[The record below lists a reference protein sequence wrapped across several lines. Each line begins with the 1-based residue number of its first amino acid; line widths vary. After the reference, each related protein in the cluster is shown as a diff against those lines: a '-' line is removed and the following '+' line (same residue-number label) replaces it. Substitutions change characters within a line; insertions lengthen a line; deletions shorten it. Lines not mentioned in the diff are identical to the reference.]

1 MRILKYTFH
10 AIFYLYIALVL
21 FASLYSFNDTKIDLS
36 DYIFGIRVDRIVHYI
51 LFLPYSVIAWL
62 AFGSTLKRYPGKY
75 SKYYILLSGMIIS
88 SLTEYLQTLTPYRD
102 FDLLDLTSNYLGII
116 SGSLIVYILDKYAKN
131 VWPGRLQ

>member
-10 AIFYLYIALVL
+10 AVFYLYIALVL

-36 DYIFGIRVDRIVHYI
+36 EYLFGIRVDRVVHYI
-51 LFLPYSVIAWL
+51 LFLPYSVTAWL
-62 AFGSTLKRYPGKY
+62 AFGSSLKKY
-75 SKYYILLSGMIIS
+75 SGRYSQIYLLISGFIIS

-102 FDLLDLTSNYLGII
+102 FDIYDLTSNYLGVL
-116 SGSLIVYILDKYAKN
+116 SGSFFVYLLNKYAKN